1 MVNEKIKMPE
11 IISSANNNNWMHVFL
26 VVNPIVASVSRLIKE
41 TYKLKESNI
50 LTVSLRNTDLSIME
64 FNKMTIN
71 ESFKNKIMFKIF
83 KSYPNS
89 KKILNK
95 IGKDKKFIL
104 YSSWAFKESPILPSV
119 GNLVSSNNCMGHVYI
134 EEGQAT
140 YRPSKPFSPDKSKR
154 HNAVN
159 AENLKDMYR
168 NDADA
173 FIGIL
178 PDAFPEA
185 PKEKLYIL
193 DNLIELKQFY
203 NPILIGTE
211 TIGLT
216 CAERRLKKNQWKNML
231 QKLIDNMPNG
241 GVIKLHASF
250 LVNKNIK
257 NRLYSIFQD
266 IAPDSISIC
275 DDKAIIELEML
286 YEKKK
291 LLGSLT
297 SLEKY
302 ADAFGSEFN
311 KISLY

>member
-1 MVNEKIKMPE
+1 MKVPE
-11 IISSANNNNWMHVFL
+11 IISSANENNWVHVFL
-26 VVNPIVASVSRLIKE
+26 VVNPIAASVSRLIKE

-50 LTVSLRNTDLSIME
+50 LTISLRDTVLSIME
-64 FNKMTIN
+64 FNTMHITDSIR
-71 ESFKNKIMFKIF
+71 NKILFKFF
-83 KSYPNS
+83 KRHPIT
-89 KKILNK
+89 KKILEK

-104 YSSWAFKESPILPSV
+104 YTSWAFKESSQLPSV
-119 GNLVSSNNCMGHVYI
+119 GNLVCSNNCIGHIYI

-154 HNAVN
+154 HNALN

-193 DNLIELKQFY
+193 DNFIDLKQFY
-203 NPILIGTE
+203 NPILVGIK

-216 CAERRLKKNQWKNML
+216 CAERRIKKSQWRSML
-231 QKLIDNMPNG
+231 QTLIDNMPDG

-250 LVNKNIK
+250 LSNKNLK
-257 NRLYSIFQD
+257 NRVNMIFKE
-266 IAPDSISIC
+266 IAPNSISIC

-286 YEKKK
+286 YEKKE
-291 LLGSLT
+291 LVGSLT

-302 ADAFGSEFN
+302 SEVFGSKFK
-311 KISLY
+311 KIKLY